1 MRLSII
7 IVNYNTKELLKQ
19 CLESVISG
27 LSFHQSPIAEIIVV
41 DNGSTD
47 GSVEIAQNAKRVT
60 QNDNLKFKIVL
71 NNENLGF
78 AKAVNQ
84 ALRQVYTESFDCA
97 QDKLSRSAQGKVFLL
112 LNSDT
117 IVKPGALEKLLE
129 FEEKVRPA
137 IIGAR
142 LLNPD
147 GTTQPSVFHL
157 PTIKRAI
164 GEYWLGKKGCF
175 SKYAPLG
182 AEPVLVE
189 AVSGGAMLIS
199 GEIIEKIGLFDE
211 RYFMFFED
219 LDYCRRAGKAG
230 YKIFYLPTAEIIHE
244 HGASGKNLAVSENQW
259 KRLIPSSK
267 IYHGRMNYYWLSFIL
282 RLGQKWQR
290 LLRRRE

>member
-1 MRLSII
+1 MKLSII
-7 IVNYNTKELLKQ
+7 IVSYNTKELLKQ

-27 LSFHQSPIAEIIVV
+27 LCLVARDKKSNTLPITNYQSPTTEIIVV

-47 GSVEIAQNAKRVT
+47 GSVEVAQNTKLKM

-71 NNENLGF
+71 NKENLGF

-84 ALRQVYTESFDCA
+84 GIKQAEGETI
-97 QDKLSRSAQGKVFLL
+97 LL

-117 IVKPGALEKLLE
+117 QVKDGALVKLIE
-129 FEEKVRPA
+129 FEKQVRPT

-142 LLNPD
+142 MLNPD
-147 GTTQPSVFHL
+147 GTTQPSCFYL

-164 GEYWLGKKGCF
+164 KGYWLGKKDFF
-175 SKYAPLG
+175 SKYTPLG
-182 AEPVLVE
+182 TEPVPVE
-189 AVSGGAMLIS
+189 TVSGGAMLIS
-199 GEIIEKIGLFDE
+199 REIIEKIGLFDE

-230 YKIFYLPTAEIIHE
+230 YKIFYLPAAEIVHE
-244 HGASGKNLAVSENQW
+244 HGASGKNLAVYENQW
-259 KRLIPSSK
+259 KRLVPSSK
-267 IYHGRMNYYWLSFIL
+267 IYHGKLNYYLLSFIL

-290 LLRRRE
+290 LLKREE